1 MPDLIAAVHLAAEAI
16 EPVLPEWHVSEGML
30 YAITLKGRDEP
41 AQVRVF
47 REFMRKRFEAFV
59 RYASG
64 R

>member
-1 MPDLIAAVHLAAEAI
+1 M
-16 EPVLPEWHVSEGML
+16 LPEWHVSEGML